1 MEEMENV
8 AREMEKPAS
17 ESLFIFVFHFVF
29 ILLSYQC
36 FLFVF
41 NILSLSSSV
50 LFSFHVSI

>member
-8 AREMEKPAS
+8 TREMEKPAS
-17 ESLFIFVFHFVF
+17 ESLFIFVF
-29 ILLSYQC
+29 ILFSYQC